1 MLLRKYYRR
10 IYNRFAIPTNP
21 VADNA
26 NGRLRQYKY
35 RESLAL
41 KTGGAASTFLGAL
54 IIAVVATDF
63 SKHAP
68 PWIRVLTF
76 VVFII
81 VVLCIV
87 IAWSGFHW
95 AAESLER
102 DLAAGPVDNLGGW
115 PLRPEVAWTTSLY
128 LFILDSL
135 LLVAV
140 VVLALI

>member
-1 MLLRKYYRR
+1 MFLRNLSRK
-10 IYNRFAIPTNP
+10 IYNRFATPSNP
-21 VADNA
+21 VAGDA
-26 NGRLRQYKY
+26 SGRLRQYKY

-41 KTGGAASTFLGAL
+41 KTGGAATTFLGAL

-68 PWIRVLTF
+68 PWLRVLTF

-81 VVLCIV
+81 VALCIV

-102 DLAAGPVDNLGGW
+102 DLAAGPVDNPRGW
-115 PLRPEVAWTTSLY
+115 PLRPEVAWTTGLY
-128 LFILDSL
+128 LFIVDSL